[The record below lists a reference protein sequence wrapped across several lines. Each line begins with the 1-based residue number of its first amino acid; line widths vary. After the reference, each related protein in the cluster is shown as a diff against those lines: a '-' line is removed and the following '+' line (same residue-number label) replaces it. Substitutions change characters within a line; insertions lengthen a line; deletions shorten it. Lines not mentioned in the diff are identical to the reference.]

1 MPYNLQGQ
9 APRSTLESEHPKVL
23 DETWSTR
30 ASTSNTP
37 KKEHPKHNLVMHQM
51 MPTHHKNGCMND
63 KSVGT
68 DFRYAVEFSKIKRA
82 PSKAFQPS
90 PGQPDQRYPVR
101 SAVSNPLV
109 PVLLGSRCEA
119 SSAETCFQVLV
130 KGVAAL
136 ASRAQL
142 ATRRTLRQASVRV
155 KSRVETLPP
164 STRTAPVR

>member
-1 MPYNLQGQ
+1 
-9 APRSTLESEHPKVL
+9 
-23 DETWSTR
+23 
-30 ASTSNTP
+30 
-37 KKEHPKHNLVMHQM
+37 
-51 MPTHHKNGCMND
+51 MND

-119 SSAETCFQVLV
+119 SSAETRFQVLV

-142 ATRRTLRQASVRV
+142 ATRRTLRQAPVRV
-155 KSRVETLPP
+155 KSRLETLLP
-164 STRTAPVR
+164 STGTAPPR